1 VVPSS
6 REGMAA
12 TAGMNHD

>member
-1 VVPSS
+1 VAPSS